1 MPKSPKTQQLDQSS
15 HVHASGASPSRKS
28 FLLGLT
34 ALGAFIVGRSTQ
46 LNLAQGDYLRG
57 IANADFLGATNSS
70 AILDS
75 YGTRVGSSPPPP
87 LLPLLKDAPY
97 TINDRTMRL
106 SPYVD
111 RLWLHNGVLEPE
123 GTEPKPKVKLI
134 LTEMGWNQQN
144 IKKGLEFVRSLRLR
158 EIMQAVIDHPL
169 FDPTFSWKDMADGK
183 LQFDPN
189 IQYFVFLDVETCF
202 ESNYPNYAG
211 DFPPNAD
218 RAANRTVK
226 RAVHCP
232 CLDINGCPY
241 IEEALSAPLFKTV
254 PTARLFFFDCR
265 GFGPDPNFRQQRQ
278 TSPQLS
284 IVSISSEPK
293 QLLGASD
300 MGHPPPA
307 INPVRLSYQER
318 QQIQETCDQELPA
331 HRKYL
336 FSCVGAVRNDIRRNL
351 FELHDETK
359 GVILMQAPHFK
370 ERYGSQLTYRQVLQE
385 SLFAATPRGDNR
397 FSYRFTEVLS
407 AGAIPVIHSDGWVLP
422 FRRELI
428 DWAEECAIIIPENQ
442 VASTIEILQTITPE
456 ERCRRRRRCYEV
468 YTEYMANAEGTVA
481 GVIESATRAIQSS
494 AAAAA
499 AAA

>member
-1 MPKSPKTQQLDQSS
+1 MPKKSPKKPQHLDPSADNYHTSGSS
-15 HVHASGASPSRKS
+15 HGRRA

-34 ALGAFIVGRSTQ
+34 ALGAFIVGRSTH
-46 LNLAQGDYLRG
+46 LNLSQSEYLRG
-57 IANADFLGATNSS
+57 ITTADFMGAANSTN
-70 AILDS
+70 ILDS
-75 YGTRVGSSPPPP
+75 YGTLVSAQPPM
-87 LLPLLKDAPY
+87 LPLLKDAPY

-111 RLWLHNGVLEPE
+111 RLWLHNGVIMPK
-123 GTEPKPKVKLI
+123 GNEPKPKVKLI
-134 LTEMGWNQQN
+134 LTEMGWNQPN
-144 IKKGLEFVRSLRLR
+144 VEKGLEFVRSLRLR

-169 FDPTFSWKDMADGK
+169 FDPTFSWNDMVSGK
-183 LQFDPN
+183 LEIDPD
-189 IQYFVFLDVETCF
+189 IQYFVFMDVETCF

-226 RAVHCP
+226 RALHCT
-232 CLDINGCPY
+232 CLDINACHF
-241 IEEALSAPLFKTV
+241 IDQALAAPLFKKA
-254 PTARLFFFDCR
+254 PTARMFFFDCR
-265 GFGPDPNFRQQRQ
+265 GFGPDVNFRRERQ
-278 TSPQLS
+278 KTPQLS

-300 MGHPPPA
+300 MGQPPPA
-307 INPVRLSYQER
+307 VNPIRLTYQER
-318 QQIQETCDQELPA
+318 QEIRETCDQEK
-331 HRKYL
+331 RKYL
-336 FSCVGAVRNDIRRNL
+336 LSCVGAVRNDIRKNL
-351 FELHDETK
+351 FELHDEAK
-359 GVILMQAPHFK
+359 GVILMQSPHFK
-370 ERYGSQLTYRQVLQE
+370 EKFGSQLSYRDVLQQ

-428 DWAEECAIIIPENQ
+428 DWAEECAVIIPENQ
-442 VASTIEILQTITPE
+442 VASTIDILQNITTE

-481 GVIESATRAIQSS
+481 GVIESATRAIQS